1 MIADVKPNRDSL
13 FWFDL
18 VKTARK
24 VVFYNLSQN
33 FLEHSVRL
41 SSRHCYLVRIISSNK
56 CSVDQKVY

>member
-1 MIADVKPNRDSL
+1 MIKPNRDSL
-13 FWFDL
+13 LGFAL

-33 FLEHSVRL
+33 FLEHSARL

-56 CSVDQKVY
+56 YSVDQKVY